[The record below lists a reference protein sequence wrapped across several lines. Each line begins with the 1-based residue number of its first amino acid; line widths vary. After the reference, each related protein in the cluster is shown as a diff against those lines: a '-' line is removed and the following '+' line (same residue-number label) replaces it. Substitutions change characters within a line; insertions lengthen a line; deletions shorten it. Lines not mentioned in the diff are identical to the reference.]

1 MKLYLSLLSIALM
14 LCFNTGC
21 LNKEKKA
28 KPVETISQARALL
41 DRDVND
47 PQDPEYS
54 NMPQV
59 IMVSGTNY
67 EMGMQY
73 GRKAAP
79 LINHNLTLFK
89 SDLLQYFGKE
99 NIKNDMSVWAYYIEK
114 YDPDLKEWLEG
125 ISEGCRK
132 EHYKIDYLD
141 LLLITVYPSEMMAR
155 PNIPYPEEVKIKTKL
170 PVHSA
175 EIASKLLSTEKELH
189 SCSSFAATGTATKDG
204 KTIVAISK
212 MFNVKAK
219 QSLVLIVFPESGLSF
234 ISFPCA
240 GAVAHNQGMNS
251 KGFAW
256 TLTAIF
262 SDKPVWGLITEAY
275 FHFLCQFCKSPDE
288 AIKFLSSTPRAGP
301 IGNFTLSDSS
311 GYIAVFESNPYAF
324 ALRKP
329 GDYGEKSFVINTN
342 HFVDSAMKSYNY
354 PYINLE
360 DTHFRYAT
368 LLEYV
373 SAAAENSEID
383 FNFVSKL
390 FTSDDWFDPD
400 IKKWHYNDPGSPNV
414 LNNFSWSP
422 ALSQTIFFPSTLT
435 TYYQIGTPSGIG
447 LPAYATGEYI
457 EIKLS
462 ENPDDVTAYTGYK
475 ALELYKNGTNR
486 FRKTSGRKQTLMT
499 IVCSMPL

>member
-89 SDLLQYFGKE
+89 SDLLRYFGKE

-155 PNIPYPEEVKIKTKL
+155 PNIPYPEEVKIKTK
-170 PVHSA
+170 
-175 EIASKLLSTEKELH
+175 
-189 SCSSFAATGTATKDG
+189 
-204 KTIVAISK
+204 
-212 MFNVKAK
+212 
-219 QSLVLIVFPESGLSF
+219 
-234 ISFPCA
+234 
-240 GAVAHNQGMNS
+240 
-251 KGFAW
+251 
-256 TLTAIF
+256 
-262 SDKPVWGLITEAY
+262 
-275 FHFLCQFCKSPDE
+275 
-288 AIKFLSSTPRAGP
+288 
-301 IGNFTLSDSS
+301 
-311 GYIAVFESNPYAF
+311 
-324 ALRKP
+324 
-329 GDYGEKSFVINTN
+329 
-342 HFVDSAMKSYNY
+342 
-354 PYINLE
+354 
-360 DTHFRYAT
+360 
-368 LLEYV
+368 
-373 SAAAENSEID
+373 
-383 FNFVSKL
+383 
-390 FTSDDWFDPD
+390 
-400 IKKWHYNDPGSPNV
+400 
-414 LNNFSWSP
+414 
-422 ALSQTIFFPSTLT
+422 
-435 TYYQIGTPSGIG
+435 
-447 LPAYATGEYI
+447 
-457 EIKLS
+457 
-462 ENPDDVTAYTGYK
+462 
-475 ALELYKNGTNR
+475 
-486 FRKTSGRKQTLMT
+486 
-499 IVCSMPL
+499 